1 MSQTQVAVAAG
12 LSRAVVSTIERGL
25 LEDTSLR
32 LMRRVAASLG
42 ISFEIE
48 PRWRG
53 AELATLLDERH
64 ARLVE
69 MVVARL
75 TRLGWQV
82 RAECTFSIWGERGAV
97 DVLAWHPARRAVLC
111 VEVKTK
117 IADIQDLLS
126 TMDRKRRLAP
136 NIARAEGWSPLL
148 VGSVLV
154 VPSESWARH
163 AVRRFDAVLATA
175 LPDRTSEVHAWLKMP
190 NRDLRAIWFLFSDGR
205 GSTKR
210 AAGGSMRV
218 RPRKASSADD
228 NPRSAGSPMS
238 PGATRLVG
246 PKPHSHS

>member
-1 MSQTQVAVAAG
+1 
-12 LSRAVVSTIERGL
+12 VSTIERGL

-64 ARLVE
+64 ARLVQ

-75 TRLGWQV
+75 TSLGWQV
-82 RAECTFSIWGERGAV
+82 RPEYTFSVWGERGAV

-117 IADIQDLLS
+117 LADLQDLLS

-136 NIARAEGWSPLL
+136 SVVRAEGWRPLL

-154 VPSESWARH
+154 VPGESWARH
-163 AVRRFDAVLATA
+163 AVTRFDAVLTAA
-175 LPDRTSEVHAWLKMP
+175 LPGRTSDVHAWLKLP
-190 NRDLRAIWFLFSDGR
+190 DRDFRAIWFLFSDGR

-218 RPRKASSADD
+218 RPRKASLADGSSRSSGGAGRPGVTRCVD
-228 NPRSAGSPMS
+228 PEPRSRS
-238 PGATRLVG
+238 
-246 PKPHSHS
+246 